1 MGVALIVMGAI
12 TVLENTLGQKK
23 CKILPHSVVV
33 VVDSSLLWWTEG
45 EKRVK
50 KAFPRLSV
58 QK

>member
-1 MGVALIVMGAI
+1 MGVALIVVGVI
-12 TVLENTLGQKK
+12 TILENTLGKK
-23 CKILPHSVVV
+23 NGKILPHSIVV
-33 VVDSSLLWWTEG
+33 VVDSSLLCWTEG